1 MIRIALRPLPRIL
14 GARDRGES
22 TAAIERE
29 NLRLRN
35 EALRERARDRAELRL
50 VLVMLAFLMLFSAV
64 GVRMAGVALA
74 DATEPATTFASRPA
88 ISALRADITDRN
100 GALLATN
107 LVTNAIFAHP
117 HQMIEPER
125 AARELAAIFPD
136 LDEARLLRDFTGER
150 RFVWLKRRLS
160 PEQVQAVHDIGEPGI
175 AFGAREMRLYPNGRL
190 AAHVLGG
197 ARFGNEGVSSAEVI
211 GVAGVELFL
220 DEALRDP
227 ARMGAPVALSID
239 LPVQGV
245 VTQVLEGGMRLMNA
259 AGAAAILMDVRTGEI
274 RAMVS
279 LPDFDPNDR
288 PPPATS
294 GDPSQSP
301 IFNRAVQGLYELGST
316 LKTFPIAQAL
326 DAGIVRPESM
336 VNTTTPMQWG
346 RFTIRDFRSLGRE
359 ASVTE
364 VFARSSNVGT
374 ARLAL
379 ELGPGRQQEF
389 LAALGL
395 FEPLPLE
402 LAEAARARPLV
413 PRRWSEI
420 STITV
425 SYGHGLSI
433 SPTHLAVAYAAMLN
447 GGTMV
452 TPTLLARETPP
463 APGPR
468 VISPRSSAEIN
479 AMMRATVTN
488 GTATFAEVPGYT
500 VGAKTGTADKVNP
513 RGGYYRDKVIATV
526 ATSFPAEDPVY
537 VLIVMLDEPVETSG
551 TEPRRT
557 AGWTAAPVAGEIIR
571 RIAPMLGVEPQIAG
585 NGRSALVQGRN

>member
-1 MIRIALRPLPRIL
+1 MKRIALRPLPRIL
-14 GARDRGES
+14 SARDRGES

-29 NLRLRN
+29 NLRARN
-35 EALRERARDRAELRL
+35 DALRERSRMQAESRLL
-50 VLVMLAFLMLFSAV
+50 VLGLAFVLLFATV
-64 GVRMAGVALA
+64 GLRMGTVALA
-74 DATEPATTFASRPA
+74 DGTEPRASFVPGPA

-117 HQMIEPER
+117 PQMIDPER
-125 AARELAAIFPD
+125 TARELVAIFPD
-136 LDEARLLRDFTGER
+136 LDEARLLRDFTGDR

-190 AAHVLGG
+190 ASHVLGG
-197 ARFGNEGVSSAEVI
+197 TRFGTEGVSSAEVI
-211 GVAGVELFL
+211 GVAGVELAL

-227 ARMGAPVALSID
+227 ARMGAPVALSLD

-259 AGAAAILMDVRTGEI
+259 AGAAAVLMDARTGEI
-274 RAMVS
+274 RALVS

-288 PPPATS
+288 PRPATT

-301 IFNRAVQGLYELGST
+301 LFNRAVQGLYELGST

-326 DAGIVRPESM
+326 DEGLVRPDSM
-336 VNTTTPMQWG
+336 VNTQTPMQWG

-359 ASVTE
+359 ASVTD

-379 ELGPGRQQEF
+379 ELGAGRQQAF
-389 LAALGL
+389 LSDLGL
-395 FEPLPLE
+395 FQPLPLE
-402 LAEAARARPLV
+402 LAEAARARPLL
-413 PRRWSEI
+413 PQRWSEI

-433 SPTHLAVAYAAMLN
+433 SPVHLATAYAAMVN

-452 TPTLLARETPP
+452 TPTLLSRETPP
-463 APGPR
+463 APGRR
-468 VISPRSSAEIN
+468 VISPATSVQIN
-479 AMMRATVTN
+479 EMMRRTVTD
-488 GTATFAEVPGYT
+488 GTASFAEVPFYS

-513 RGGYYRDKVIATV
+513 AGGYFRERVIATI
-526 ATSFPAEDPVY
+526 ATSFPAHDPDY
-537 VLIVMLDEPVETSG
+537 VLVVMLDEPVETSG

-571 RIAPMLGVEPQIAG
+571 RIAPLLGIEPEIA
-585 NGRSALVQGRN
+585 RSSVSALSQRSH